1 MMNSGF
7 DSIIGRRDVIAHL
20 TGSIGSGRI
29 SHAYLFTG
37 EAGSGK
43 KTMADAFAMA
53 LECRDGSKPAPCL
66 ICPSCRKAADHNH
79 PDILYVTHE
88 KPNLISVKEIREQVV
103 ETVDI
108 LPYESRWKVYIIP
121 DAEKMNQQAQN
132 ALLKTIEEPPS
143 YVVLILLSTAPE
155 ALLPTILS
163 RCVTLPLLPVADR
176 DVDEFLRSEIHIP
189 DYEAKVLTAFAQG
202 NIGKAVAAATDSEFS
217 ERRDK
222 TLGLIRRLRNMDT
235 AAIAESVRQM
245 KEDREHISDILDI
258 MRMWFR
264 DVLCYKAT
272 REVDQLIFAGEIS
285 EIRAEARAS
294 SYAGLQEAAAAADRV
309 ESRLRANVNFELTM
323 ELFLF
328 SVKENCHS

>member
-1 MMNSGF
+1 M
-7 DSIIGRRDVIAHL
+7 
-20 TGSIGSGRI
+20 
-29 SHAYLFTG
+29 
-37 EAGSGK
+37 
-43 KTMADAFAMA
+43 
-53 LECRDGSKPAPCL
+53 
-66 ICPSCRKAADHNH
+66 
-79 PDILYVTHE
+79 
-88 KPNLISVKEIREQVV
+88 
-103 ETVDI
+103 
-108 LPYESRWKVYIIP
+108 
-121 DAEKMNQQAQN
+121 
-132 ALLKTIEEPPS
+132 
-143 YVVLILLSTAPE
+143 
-155 ALLPTILS
+155 
-163 RCVTLPLLPVADR
+163 
-176 DVDEFLRSEIHIP
+176 
-189 DYEAKVLTAFAQG
+189 
-202 NIGKAVAAATDSEFS
+202 AAATDSEFS